1 MTYTANFK
9 EKTGSTS
16 GEEPVYLLEITH
28 SQLAVPVRVVR
39 DTQNL
44 TRYSGSPPEAETYV
58 ALAFDISLPDD
69 ISGQLPRAPLKIDNI
84 GRELTQWLDASN
96 GGQGAQVRVMQVMR
110 DDPDTLE
117 YDVTLDL
124 LDVKQNGA
132 FVIGQLGYENT
143 LALPALVASYRP
155 DNTPGVF

>member
-1 MTYTANFK
+1 MPYSANFK

-16 GEEPVYLLEITH
+16 GEEPVYLLEISH
-28 SQLAVPVRVVR
+28 AALAVPVRVVR
-39 DTQNL
+39 DTQDLVSNGN
-44 TRYSGSPPEAETYV
+44 TFI
-58 ALAFDISLPDD
+58 ALAFEI
-69 ISGQLPRAPLKIDNI
+69 QLPSDIEGRLPRVPIRIDNI

-96 GGQGAQVRVMQVMR
+96 GGQGATARVMQVMR

-124 LDVKQNGA
+124 LNVKQNGA
-132 FVIGQLGYENT
+132 FVTGELGYENT

-155 DNTPGVF
+155 DNTPAIF